1 MTTKTKKPVRL
12 FRNDNNLH
20 PALFMALI
28 RDDYD
33 HDKAGDISATGLMKP
48 PRATILG
55 KKYGHLV
62 EKDASKQA
70 FAVMGNSFHKL
81 VEREAENLGFSV
93 VEERLSTDIE
103 GPNGVWKVTCKPDLF
118 LVKDDLAYVVDW
130 KSTGVFGYKMEIQNG
145 NKGAKKDWVQQLNI
159 NSYIIKQATGW
170 ETSKVPL
177 KLTLPIPGLGDMDF
191 EIAGLSI
198 GVFFRDWKNS
208 EMEKAIHSEDTS
220 YPAAEMLSVDIP
232 LWDVKEQERYI
243 KERLA
248 LHQEAIGYDDV
259 SLPLC
264 SPEERWERG
273 EKWAVM
279 KGAAKRA
286 MRLFDSPAEAE
297 AFMATK
303 PGSRVEH
310 RTGRAIRCESYCDG
324 SSWCDFAQNAFNR
337 EAPGAGEIVSK

>member
-12 FRNDNNLH
+12 FRNDQDLH
-20 PALFMALI
+20 PALFNALI

-33 HDKAGDISATGLMKP
+33 HDKAGDISATGLIKP
-48 PRATILG
+48 PRVTQLE
-55 KKYGHLV
+55 KRYGMLV
-62 EKDASKQA
+62 EKDATEQC
-70 FAVMGNSFHKL
+70 FAVMGSAFHTVVEKEAYKL
-81 VEREAENLGFSV
+81 GIAI
-93 VEERLSTDIE
+93 VEERIGAKLK
-103 GPNGVWKVTCKPDLF
+103 GPKGEWMVTCKPDLF
-118 LVKDDLAYVVDW
+118 SVENDLATVVDW
-130 KSTGVFGYKMEIQNG
+130 KNTGVFGYIMEMRNG
-145 NKGAKKDWVQQLNI
+145 NKGAKSDWIKQLNI
-159 NSYIIKQATGW
+159 NSYLIYKALGW
-170 ETSKVPL
+170 RTERL
-177 KLTLPIPGLGDMDF
+177 Q
-191 EIAGLSI
+191 I
-198 GVFFRDWKNS
+198 GVFFRDWKKS
-208 EMEKAIHSEDTS
+208 EMEKAIHSEDTT
-220 YPAAEMLSVDIP
+220 YPSAQMVMVEIP
-232 LWDVKEQERYI
+232 VWSLEEQESYVL
-243 KERLA
+243 ERLA
-248 LHQEAIGYDDV
+248 LHQEAVDCDDV